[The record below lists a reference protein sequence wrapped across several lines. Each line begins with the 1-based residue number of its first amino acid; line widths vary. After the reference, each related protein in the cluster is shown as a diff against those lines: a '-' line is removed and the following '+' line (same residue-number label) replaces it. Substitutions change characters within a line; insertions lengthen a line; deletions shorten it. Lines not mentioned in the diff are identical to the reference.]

1 MHGRPTWERRDFC
14 VVPWSITHL
23 LAQEN
28 SEQRQAAKAKNKF
41 LETAKTDSA
50 EALGTVNIILPA
62 SLKILT
68 PSKETVKKEYEDSMV
83 SYEISMSQS
92 ILN

>member
-1 MHGRPTWERRDFC
+1 MREKRFLCSTLVYHPLISSG
-14 VVPWSITHL
+14 
-23 LAQEN
+23 N
-28 SEQRQAAKAKNKF
+28 SEQRQAAKAKNTF

-83 SYEISMSQS
+83 SYKYEPEYSQ
-92 ILN
+92 LKGKHC